1 MSTTLKQL
9 NEHIY
14 LSKSGGYPDLVFKDL
29 DELYC
34 YIMKTKGFKI
44 GNPNSDYV
52 VMPESY
58 GADDFDWMKKSAC
71 DHVMAHLDA
80 LKELNKKTKEEES
93 MSYSVYNKPATVINI
108 DDWEHD
114 FETVHNGL
122 VSIITVNK
130 EFKYRDE
137 ADDTIKSI
145 QDSEYIF
152 ITSDAMAG
160 AYRRV
165 KCTGYDVNYV
175 TDHNGVELK
184 LTYAN

>member
-1 MSTTLKQL
+1 MNGYL
-9 NEHIY
+9 Y

-34 YIMKTKGFKI
+34 YVMKTKGFKI
-44 GNPNSDYV
+44 GNPESDCLIV
-52 VMPESY
+52 PEPYSN
-58 GADDFDWMKKSAC
+58 DDFDWMKKSAC
-71 DHVMAHLDA
+71 DDLMAHLGA
-80 LKELNKKTKEEES
+80 LKVLNKIAKTKEEEH
-93 MSYSVYNKPATVINI
+93 MNVYNKPATIINI
-108 DDWEHD
+108 DEWEYD
-114 FETVHNGL
+114 YETVHNGL

-137 ADDTIKSI
+137 ADDVIKAM

-152 ITSDAMAG
+152 LTSDAMAG

-165 KCTGYDVNYV
+165 KCTGYDVDYV